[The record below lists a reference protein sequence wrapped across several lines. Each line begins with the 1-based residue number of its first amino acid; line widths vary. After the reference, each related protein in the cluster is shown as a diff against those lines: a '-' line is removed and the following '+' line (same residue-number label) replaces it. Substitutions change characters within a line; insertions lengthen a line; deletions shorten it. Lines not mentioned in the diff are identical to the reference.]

1 MDKRVVFRSRLLP
14 YCLLAPQLLV
24 LAVFFFWPAGEAI
37 YQSFFLADPFG
48 LSNIF
53 VGLENFQ
60 ILLASSAYW
69 QAVRV
74 TLVFSALTTLLALG
88 SGLLLAVFADRAL
101 RGVVV
106 FKSAVIWPYAV
117 APAIA
122 GSLWLFLFHPNFGA
136 VARLLRDLGIH
147 WDPLLNG
154 DHAMAL
160 VVVAAAWKQVSYNFV
175 FFLAGLQAIPRSLIE
190 AAAMDGA
197 GPTRRLWRVILPLLS
212 PTTFFLIVINIVY
225 AFFDTFGVIH
235 AVTRGGPAGA
245 TNILV
250 FKVYMDGFE
259 NQDLG
264 ASAAQSVIL
273 MAIVIGLTVFQ
284 FRFVERRV
292 NYQ

>member
-48 LSNIF
+48 LSSIF

-88 SGLLLAVFADRAL
+88 SGLLLAVFADRTL

-136 VARLLRDLGIH
+136 VARLLRDLGIP

>member
-48 LSNIF
+48 LSSIF

-136 VARLLRDLGIH
+136 VARLLRDLGIP